1 MPDMPEAVTEPT
13 SIAYPLDEFYARNG
27 KTPLPPMQV
36 IDSELVPQPY
46 RSLLVHEND
55 MTSTLENFH
64 GDRVHLKVHTRDARG
79 DSYLRAVVLQ
89 LDRSL
94 KAVEFGCIKIYL
106 KHFPQPAS
114 EAILRAHRPLGG
126 ILREFE
132 IEYLSRPK
140 AFLRVASDPLINEL
154 LHLKGAHVL
163 YGRRN
168 TLSNPNGN
176 TLAEIIEIL
185 PSTAEPAK

>member
-1 MPDMPEAVTEPT
+1 MPDMPEAVTEPI
-13 SIAYPLDEFYARNG
+13 SLAYPLDEFYARNG
-27 KTPLPPMQV
+27 KSPLPPMQA

-64 GDRVHLKVHTRDARG
+64 GDGVHLKVHARELRADA
-79 DSYLRAVVLQ
+79 YFRAVVLEV
-89 LDRSL
+89 DRDS
-94 KAVEFGCIKIYL
+94 KPVEFGCIKIYL
-106 KHFPQPAS
+106 KHFPPPAR
-114 EAILRAHRPLGG
+114 EEILRAYRPLGG
-126 ILREFE
+126 ILRAFG

-154 LHLKGAHVL
+154 LRLKGAHVL

-168 TLSNPNGN
+168 TLSDPNGK

-185 PSTAEPAK
+185 PPTTEVSK